1 MVSRRRRTNRSSSN
15 SIGAFVLGT
24 LFGAAIVGVSV
35 YLFGERSQLGIAD
48 TPSDVDHV
56 QESAVVPQ
64 NNNQRPIVINIPGSL
79 ATIEHSLADQAKI
92 QMQNFEQPLELYKLA
107 FGSYPS
113 NRIGLEGLRIE
124 PNGLVPEGK
133 WRGPYLREIPNDPWG
148 SPYQYSVE
156 GDGFIIVS
164 FGEDR
169 IANTEDDIEH
179 DVSEIK

>member
-24 LFGAAIVGVSV
+24 FFGAAIVGVSV
-35 YLFGERSQLGIAD
+35 YLFGERSQLRIAD

-113 NRIGLEGLRIE
+113 NRIGLEGLRSAA
-124 PNGLVPEGK
+124 EGK